1 MNCCATHKLESIS
14 AIDLKNVRSMFYILK
29 ITSPLIY
36 FSPFYLIFC
45 GLIYDIKAKT
55 IAVLFRS
62 ENIIQNLYRMH
73 EAVNIDLDFSL
84 MPLPLQQRSI
94 LPLLWKTNMYPVL
107 RHSIQEP
114 ATKCQALGKHG
125 STSQRHQLGC

>member
-45 GLIYDIKAKT
+45 GLIYDIKAKN

-62 ENIIQNLYRMH
+62 ENII
-73 EAVNIDLDFSL
+73 
-84 MPLPLQQRSI
+84 
-94 LPLLWKTNMYPVL
+94 
-107 RHSIQEP
+107 
-114 ATKCQALGKHG
+114 
-125 STSQRHQLGC
+125 